1 MKEFHQTNN
10 KTAFATGKGYE
21 LNELKS
27 LIHSRKVKSW
37 QLEYETESSSS
48 PEQIKMTRNDGSNIL
63 SYHEYQSFIQN
74 KKEYDFIYDSVIERF
89 YIKDRRSIPAG
100 AYELGSEIL
109 KYLASA
115 SYPISSDDLAN
126 ELMLRNNYSGALIRQ
141 AIKRIRD
148 KTLTDLILYV
158 DKRGYLLNPQIN
170 WVIIERAIN
179 EDNLD

>member
-10 KTAFATGKGYE
+10 KTAITTGKGYE

-37 QLEYETESSSS
+37 QIEYETEPSDSI
-48 PEQIKMTRNDGSNIL
+48 QTIKIINNGGSDIL

-74 KKEYDFIYDSVIERF
+74 NKEYDFIYDSVIERF
-89 YIKDRRSIPAG
+89 YIKSKPSISAG
-100 AYELGSEIL
+100 AYEQGSEIL

-126 ELMLRNNYSGALIRQ
+126 ELMLRSNYPGALVRQ

-148 KTLTDLILYV
+148 KTLPDLILYV
-158 DKRGYLLNPQIN
+158 DRRGYKLNPQIN

>member
-1 MKEFHQTNN
+1 MKEFHQANN
-10 KTAFATGKGYE
+10 KTAIATGKGYE

-27 LIHSRKVKSW
+27 LIKSRKVKSW
-37 QLEYETESSSS
+37 QIEYETEPSDSM
-48 PEQIKMTRNDGSNIL
+48 QTIKITNNGGSDIL

-89 YIKDRRSIPAG
+89 YIKSKPSIPAG
-100 AYELGSEIL
+100 AYEQGSEIL

-115 SYPISSDDLAN
+115 NYPISSDGLAD
-126 ELMLRNNYSGALIRQ
+126 ELMLRNNNSGALVRQ

-148 KTLTDLILYV
+148 KTLTDLILYL
-158 DKRGYLLNPQIN
+158 DKRGYILNPLIN